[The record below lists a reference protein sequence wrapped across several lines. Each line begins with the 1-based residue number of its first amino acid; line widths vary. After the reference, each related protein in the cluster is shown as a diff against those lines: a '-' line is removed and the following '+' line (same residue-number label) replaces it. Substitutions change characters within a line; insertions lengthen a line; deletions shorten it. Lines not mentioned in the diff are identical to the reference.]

1 MRLAPT
7 RLVPFSYFCTCW
19 NVRPN
24 ASPSFSWLMP
34 SMIRRMRT
42 RLPTYLSTGLGA
54 LVDISN
60 TPWDY
65 ASGGEAKRK
74 PSMPQARVASKPAP
88 FGDAPANHE
97 YQGGGDQHRCGN
109 VAAARVNGRRDCS
122 GQARIQYT
130 FDAEAEPRDD
140 SSHRIDHGRDAGVRR
155 TNHRQALLDRAQPR
169 LLQVLVGAG

>member
-19 NVRPN
+19 KVRPN

-54 LVDISN
+54 LVDIFD

-65 ASGGEAKRK
+65 ALEHGSTELNHALALSFCL
-74 PSMPQARVASKPAP
+74 SMIFSENRFPL
-88 FGDAPANHE
+88 F
-97 YQGGGDQHRCGN
+97 
-109 VAAARVNGRRDCS
+109 
-122 GQARIQYT
+122 RIM
-130 FDAEAEPRDD
+130 
-140 SSHRIDHGRDAGVRR
+140 
-155 TNHRQALLDRAQPR
+155 L
-169 LLQVLVGAG
+169 

>member
-34 SMIRRMRT
+34 SMMRRMRT

-60 TPWDY
+60 TPWDLRLQD
-65 ASGGEAKRK
+65 EAVKLGLR
-74 PSMPQARVASKPAP
+74 R
-88 FGDAPANHE
+88 
-97 YQGGGDQHRCGN
+97 QHRQILLGN
-109 VAAARVNGRRDCS
+109 FG
-122 GQARIQYT
+122 
-130 FDAEAEPRDD
+130 
-140 SSHRIDHGRDAGVRR
+140 
-155 TNHRQALLDRAQPR
+155 TNAKNLSNELTHSR
-169 LLQVLVGAG
+169 